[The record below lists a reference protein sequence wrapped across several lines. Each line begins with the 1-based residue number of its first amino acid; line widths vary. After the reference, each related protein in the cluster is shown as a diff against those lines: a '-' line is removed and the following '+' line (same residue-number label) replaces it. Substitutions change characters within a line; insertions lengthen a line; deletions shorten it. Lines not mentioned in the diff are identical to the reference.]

1 MSYSSRAARTES
13 YYNKY
18 THQMSPAML
27 RARQPYFWK
36 NMAML
41 TVLGGISL
49 SVYIYTYNFLQQDD
63 FEDIPIPPISDE
75 QLAELKKE
83 YEESK
88 KNKQ

>member
-1 MSYSSRAARTES
+1 MLTSSRGSS

-18 THQMSPAML
+18 TYQMSPAML

-36 NMAML
+36 NLAL
-41 TVLGGISL
+41 FGVLAGISGG
-49 SVYIYTYNFLQQDD
+49 VYLYTYSFLMKDD

-83 YEESK
+83 YEATH
-88 KNKQ
+88 NK